1 MPTVASELYLK
12 RVAVYTLLLTGV
24 KQVIQ
29 TSKLSIILLLRLHV
43 VFSTQ
48 TTPLHGHKELWDNT
62 LRVKREYRIS
72 LSFKG
77 GVETKAFSSLCR
89 YPWGRQQSRWGTF
102 YAHTRRDAE
111 TVSHFEEFQSIFTQ
125 KSKSPS
131 NVGYPTA
138 YRYPCHFWFTAVTE
152 CFM

>member
-48 TTPLHGHKELWDNT
+48 TTPLHGHKEL
-62 LRVKREYRIS
+62 
-72 LSFKG
+72 
-77 GVETKAFSSLCR
+77 
-89 YPWGRQQSRWGTF
+89 
-102 YAHTRRDAE
+102 
-111 TVSHFEEFQSIFTQ
+111 
-125 KSKSPS
+125 
-131 NVGYPTA
+131 
-138 YRYPCHFWFTAVTE
+138 
-152 CFM
+152 

>member
-1 MPTVASELYLK
+1 MPTVASELYVK

-62 LRVKREYRIS
+62 LRVKRIPY
-72 LSFKG
+72 FP
-77 GVETKAFSSLCR
+77 VF
-89 YPWGRQQSRWGTF
+89 
-102 YAHTRRDAE
+102 
-111 TVSHFEEFQSIFTQ
+111 
-125 KSKSPS
+125 
-131 NVGYPTA
+131 
-138 YRYPCHFWFTAVTE
+138 
-152 CFM
+152 